1 MRRKAAAIR
10 AVQAGAEFGAPI
22 DAAASPDDRAR
33 AILMQAD
40 RALRDVGGA
49 QHWKAVRRTVRD
61 GFDLLTDLAPIVG
74 VRRTGLCRPRSN

>member
-1 MRRKAAAIR
+1 M
-10 AVQAGAEFGAPI
+10 QAGAEFGAPI

-61 GFDLLTDLAPIVG
+61 GFDLLTDFAPIVG